1 MKKYLSLF
9 LCLIAVIA
17 LVITGCGG
25 THGYGSDAVNGPL
38 NVKEWEVKDG
48 KVTAELGGFK
58 FSFDES
64 NMKDGIFVTLK
75 QLEATEP
82 SKESELVGSSYI
94 YDLKA
99 LLKKSG
105 TLESD
110 VTVKT
115 LEKAANIT
123 IQNDIPGADRYLLGM
138 RNEGDNDWSY
148 SLIND
153 DNETNPLFVT
163 SARFSSALASL
174 PEFKIK
180 TYNVNRQFRLF
191 AYKGTEEIK
200 KTIVASAKLASKE
213 QEIKT
218 VRGSIFNEDLPVEIK
233 LAGVNSDSLTAD
245 DFEVKVHYQSD
256 TITSQNIYI
265 DGSAA
270 KNEHSDNGV
279 GSGDKYANTIS
290 FKPLQTNFSNSAG
303 IISIKFLINLKDLNS
318 AEFAEN
324 FTVEVTNA
332 SDKALPFSYADSCK
346 LTLKTVSGDI
356 RYIEA
361 GLLQPENGSET
372 VPVDQKDVVIQFD
385 EEINWTTDCEALVK
399 VTSTNANETGAQYVY
414 KYSPAECL
422 LFVARQSN
430 FAPDAEYKVEI
441 SEGIMGTAENTMVK
455 PVTFSFT
462 TAAQS
467 EPSKT
472 DITVSSTFAGRMDV
486 EIKTS
491 VEITFDNAIK
501 WDNNCKQ
508 YVTMTKDSDTAAI
521 AYGAA
526 YDSNKN
532 VLTITPETNLA
543 YETKY
548 NVLVSK
554 NMPVPEN
561 YQIKEDYIF
570 SFTTVAQNI
579 TDITVSSTFAGKID
593 AEIKPSVEIAF
604 DNTINWADECKQYV
618 TMTKDGDT
626 AAIAYGAAY
635 DSNKNVLTITPETNL
650 VFGTKYNVLISKNMP
665 VPENYQIKEDFT
677 FSFTTVA
684 NNVTSQIT
692 SNSFTGEGPSALY
705 YPKAVFA
712 VKFSYG
718 VETVDADI
726 KAAIK
731 LDGNA
736 LGSNDTVVYD
746 KSAKVATITFETPF
760 AGNSEHTLSFEGMT
774 AGDGSRVE
782 AVSAFSFKIMPA
794 ITASLTTPDSTT
806 GVATNTAIVVKLSSA
821 VGESLYSVDNITI
834 KDSDNN
840 IVGLSSTK
848 TVNGAEY
855 TVTPASP
862 LNWLATYTVTVAQ
875 DPMTCIPTATQTF
888 TFCTTHNPDFA
899 GGNGTEETPYLIANA
914 THLNNVRKYSNSSSA
929 NFKQIAHVDLSSV
942 NWTAI
947 PYFRSC
953 KYDGNGYKIKGLK
966 IGNDGHSNDYYGL
979 FAQVESSTLENINLT
994 EIDIT
999 ANHGNIGGLAGKTDE
1014 HTIIKC
1020 CHVSGSITVES
1031 NSDSPNVGFIVGWP
1045 QGQITNCYCD
1055 DGIITGTAN
1064 NSKEKCR
1071 LGGICG
1077 FINGNGTIENCYT
1090 NITIVSNPD
1099 TSSNVVG
1106 HLISLF
1112 YGNSINSFSTK
1123 SPIINNV
1130 DNKGTNCYYSSN
1142 GYDVTKLA
1150 WDSEIWNIPTTTLCL
1165 PTLKCMKSE

>member
-123 IQNDIPGADRYLLGM
+123 IQNDIPGANRYLLGM

-372 VPVDQKDVVIQFD
+372 VPVDQKDVVIEFD

-508 YVTMTKDSDTAAI
+508 YVTMTKD
-521 AYGAA
+521 
-526 YDSNKN
+526 
-532 VLTITPETNLA
+532 
-543 YETKY
+543 
-548 NVLVSK
+548 
-554 NMPVPEN
+554 
-561 YQIKEDYIF
+561 
-570 SFTTVAQNI
+570 
-579 TDITVSSTFAGKID
+579 
-593 AEIKPSVEIAF
+593 
-604 DNTINWADECKQYV
+604 
-618 TMTKDGDT
+618 GDT

-692 SNSFTGEGPSALY
+692 SNSFTGEGSSALY

-760 AGNSEHTLSFEGMT
+760 AGNSEHTISFEGMT
-774 AGDGSRVE
+774 AGDGSIIE
-782 AVSAFSFKIMPA
+782 NATALSFKIMPN
-794 ITASLTTPDSTT
+794 ITVSLTTPATAT
-806 GVATNTAIVVKLSSA
+806 GVATNTSIVAELSAA
-821 VGESLYSVDNITI
+821 VGESAYSADNITI
-834 KDSDNN
+834 KDSDDNAVTLN
-840 IVGLSSTK
+840 SNK
-848 TVNGAEY
+848 TVSGAVY
-855 TVTPASP
+855 TVTPASS
-862 LNWLATYTVTVAQ
+862 LKWLATYTVTVA
-875 DPMTCIPTATQTF
+875 TATIETTGQKIEGKEF
-888 TFCTTHNPDFA
+888 TFCTEPNPDFA
-899 GGNGTEETPYLIANA
+899 GGNGTENNPYLVA
-914 THLNNVRKYSNSSSA
+914 TAEQLNNVRKYNSGYY
-929 NFKQIAHVDLSSV
+929 FKQIAHINLSSVDWTPISYFSGCSYNGDGYKIENLKSNNGLIKYSYGVKITNVDLSV
-942 NWTAI
+942 N
-947 PYFRSC
+947 
-953 KYDGNGYKIKGLK
+953 
-966 IGNDGHSNDYYGL
+966 
-979 FAQVESSTLENINLT
+979 
-994 EIDIT
+994 IT
-999 ANHGNIGGLAGKTDE
+999 ADSGNIGGLVGEAAGDTVIE
-1014 HTIIKC
+1014 C
-1020 CHVSGSITVES
+1020 CHVSGSITVTA
-1031 NSDSPNVGFIVGWP
+1031 NSDCPNAGFIAGWP
-1045 QGQITNCYCD
+1045 QDNTIITNCYCD
-1055 DGIITGTAN
+1055 NGTITGTSHESN
-1064 NSKEKCR
+1064 GNVCR

-1077 FINGNGTIENCYT
+1077 FINSNNPIKNCYT
-1090 NITIVSNPD
+1090 NITI
-1099 TSSNVVG
+1099 
-1106 HLISLF
+1106 
-1112 YGNSINSFSTK
+1112 NSIKKAGNNIVGYLIALYFGSIENCFSTE
-1123 SPIINNV
+1123 SPIINDSNTG
-1130 DNKGTNCYYSSN
+1130 GTNCYSDSN
-1142 GYDVTKLA
+1142 GYAVDTGKLGSA
-1150 WDSEIWNIPTTTLCL
+1150 WDPEIWNIPTTTPCL

>member
-123 IQNDIPGADRYLLGM
+123 IQNDIPGANRYLLGM

-372 VPVDQKDVVIQFD
+372 VPVDQKDVVIEFD

-508 YVTMTKDSDTAAI
+508 YVTMTKDGDTAAI

-561 YQIKEDYIF
+561 YQIKEDYTF
-570 SFTTVAQNI
+570 SFTTVAPNI

-692 SNSFTGEGPSALY
+692 SNSFTGEGSSALY

-760 AGNSEHTLSFEGMT
+760 AGNSEHTISFEGMT
-774 AGDGSRVE
+774 AGDGSIIE
-782 AVSAFSFKIMPA
+782 NATALSFKIMPN
-794 ITASLTTPDSTT
+794 ITVSLTTPATAT
-806 GVATNTAIVVKLSSA
+806 GVATNTSIVAELSAA
-821 VGESLYSVDNITI
+821 VGESAYSADNITI
-834 KDSDNN
+834 KDSDDNAVTLN
-840 IVGLSSTK
+840 SNK
-848 TVNGAEY
+848 TVSGAVY
-855 TVTPASP
+855 TVTPASS
-862 LNWLATYTVTVAQ
+862 LKWLATYTVTVA
-875 DPMTCIPTATQTF
+875 TATIETTGQKIEGKEF
-888 TFCTTHNPDFA
+888 TFCTEPNPDFA
-899 GGNGTEETPYLIANA
+899 GGNGTENNPYLVA
-914 THLNNVRKYSNSSSA
+914 TAEQLNNVRKYNSGYY
-929 NFKQIAHVDLSSV
+929 FKQIAHINLSSVDWTPISYFSGCSYNGDGYKIENLKSNNGLIKYSYGVKITNVDLSV
-942 NWTAI
+942 N
-947 PYFRSC
+947 
-953 KYDGNGYKIKGLK
+953 
-966 IGNDGHSNDYYGL
+966 
-979 FAQVESSTLENINLT
+979 
-994 EIDIT
+994 IT
-999 ANHGNIGGLAGKTDE
+999 ADSGNIGGLVGEAAGDTVIE
-1014 HTIIKC
+1014 C
-1020 CHVSGSITVES
+1020 CHVSGSITVTA
-1031 NSDSPNVGFIVGWP
+1031 NSDCPNAGFIAGWP
-1045 QGQITNCYCD
+1045 QDNTIITNCYCD
-1055 DGIITGTAN
+1055 NGTITGTSHESN
-1064 NSKEKCR
+1064 GNVCR

-1077 FINGNGTIENCYT
+1077 FINSNNPIKNCYT
-1090 NITIVSNPD
+1090 NITI
-1099 TSSNVVG
+1099 
-1106 HLISLF
+1106 
-1112 YGNSINSFSTK
+1112 NSIKKAGNNIVGYLIALYFGSIENCFSTE
-1123 SPIINNV
+1123 SPIINDSNTG
-1130 DNKGTNCYYSSN
+1130 GTNCYSDSN
-1142 GYDVTKLA
+1142 GYAVDTGKLGSA
-1150 WDSEIWNIPTTTLCL
+1150 WDPEIWNIPTTTPCL